1 MGYEDR
7 DYFRAKPKF
16 EMSLGMP
23 SGTKGL
29 LIALIAAY
37 IIVVFTT
44 NQTDITSQDAAAL
57 FSGNA
62 GANGSFALNTFI
74 LQPGNIF
81 PFHAGADIKPW
92 KLFTSWVAPPTLI
105 GAIISLLMTY
115 FAGKMLEDVF
125 GTKRYLILFIGGA
138 VGANL
143 AACLIDPY
151 LVGGRPSIVM
161 GPTGG
166 IFAVFTTIIWI
177 APEQR
182 SAFGVRMKSLTIALV
197 VIFGGM
203 ALMAGLTGEGE
214 PANSPTQLLFGA
226 VIGSLFMVFLKAG
239 NQVPKFAKA
248 TAVDNTE
255 ANAGMRKFEE
265 AVRKQEEEFAKDKAD
280 KDREKQAKQ
289 KDVAEMDRILGKI
302 SDNGIDSLSRKEKK
316 FLDSQSKS
324 K

>member
-1 MGYEDR
+1 
-7 DYFRAKPKF
+7 
-16 EMSLGMP
+16 MSLGMP

-29 LIALIAAY
+29 LIAMLAAY

-44 NQTDITSQDAAAL
+44 NQTDITSSEAAAL

-81 PFHAGADIKPW
+81 PFHAGTDIKPW
-92 KLFTSWVAPPTLI
+92 KLFTSWIVPPTLI
-105 GAIISLLMTY
+105 GAIMSLLMTY
-115 FAGKMLEDVF
+115 FAGKMLEDIF
-125 GTKRYLILFIGGA
+125 GTKRYLTLFIGGA
-138 VGANL
+138 IGANL
-143 AACLIDPY
+143 LACLIDPY
-151 LVGGRPSIVM
+151 LVGSRSSIVM

-166 IFAVFTTIIWI
+166 VFAAFTTIIWI

-182 SAFGVRMKSLTIALV
+182 SAFGIRMKSMMIALI

-226 VIGSLFMVFLKAG
+226 AIGSLFMIFLKSG

-248 TAVDNTE
+248 AAVDKTE
-255 ANAGMRKFEE
+255 ANAGMRKFAE
-265 AVRKQEEEFAKDKAD
+265 AARQQEEEFAKEKAD
-280 KDREKQAKQ
+280 KDRTKQSKQ
-289 KDVAEMDRILGKI
+289 KDATEMDRILGKI